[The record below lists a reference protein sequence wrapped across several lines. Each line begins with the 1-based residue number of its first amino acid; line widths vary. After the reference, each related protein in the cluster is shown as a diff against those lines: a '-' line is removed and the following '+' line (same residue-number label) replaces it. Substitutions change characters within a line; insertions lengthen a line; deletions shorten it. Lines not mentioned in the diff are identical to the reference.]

1 MYAYFYLHICLC
13 AMCMQL
19 RQRSK
24 EGSRSHWT
32 RVTYGYDLGIEPE
45 SCERTANT
53 LNYRTISPG
62 PKLGFIQDLG
72 AFKRKKAAKTCSLKW
87 GFIKDISLNHC
98 QPSGRRLSTI
108 RAILPFC
115 ISIQESYSTVTIG
128 QWSGRGV
135 HARMLDILSSKEQH
149 AHTHNTA
156 GGRIIAEISL
166 SIT

>member
-1 MYAYFYLHICLC
+1 MYAYFCLHICLC

-19 RQRSK
+19 LQRSK

-32 RVTYGYDLGIEPE
+32 RVTYGYELGIEPE

-53 LNYRTISPG
+53 LNYRIISPG

-72 AFKRKKAAKTCSLKW
+72 AFKRKKAAKTCSFKW
-87 GFIKDISLNHC
+87 GFKKDISLNHC

-108 RAILPFC
+108 RAILSFC
-115 ISIQESYSTVTIG
+115 ISVQESYSTLTIV

-135 HARMLDILSSKEQH
+135 RARMLDILFSKEQH
-149 AHTHNTA
+149 THTYNTD
-156 GGRIIAEISL
+156 GELIIV
-166 SIT
+166 